1 MVKPHKAKPAGK
13 ESPLCILTVIGKDC
27 VGIIARVSHIMA
39 KANINIIDVSQK
51 IMDQYFVMTMGC
63 DISKTTASM
72 KEIQAKLDRLGA
84 SLGLQITFQ
93 NERIF
98 KMMHRI

>member
-1 MVKPHKAKPAGK
+1 MD
-13 ESPLCILTVIGKDC
+13 SPLCILTVIGKDC
-27 VGIIARVSHIMA
+27 VGIIAKVSGVMA
-39 KANINIIDVSQK
+39 RANINIIDVSQK

-72 KEIQAKLDRLGA
+72 KEIQSKLDRLA
-84 SLGLQITFQ
+84 TALGLQITFQ

>member
-1 MVKPHKAKPAGK
+1 MAKSAKRKPATK
-13 ESPLCILTVIGKDC
+13 DSPFCILTVIGKDC
-27 VGIIARVSHIMA
+27 VGIIAKVSSVMA
-39 KANINIIDVSQK
+39 KANINIVDVSQK
-51 IMDQYFVMTMGC
+51 IMGQYFVMTMGC
-63 DISKTTASM
+63 DISKTTVGL
-72 KEIQAKLDRLGA
+72 KEIQTRLDRLAA

>member
-1 MVKPHKAKPAGK
+1 MAKSVKRKAAIKD
-13 ESPLCILTVIGKDC
+13 SPLCILTVIGKDC
-27 VGIIARVSHIMA
+27 VGIIAKVSSVMA

-51 IMDQYFVMTMGC
+51 IMGQYFVMTMGC
-63 DISKTTASM
+63 DTSKTTVGM
-72 KEIQAKLDRLGA
+72 KEIQVKLDRLAA

>member
-1 MVKPHKAKPAGK
+1 MAKTVKRKATAKD
-13 ESPLCILTVIGKDC
+13 SPLCILTVIGKDC
-27 VGIIARVSHIMA
+27 VGIIAKVSNVMA

-51 IMDQYFVMTMGC
+51 IMGQYFVMTMGC
-63 DISKTTASM
+63 DISKTTVGM
-72 KEIQAKLDRLGA
+72 KDIQTKLDRLAA

>member
-1 MVKPHKAKPAGK
+1 MAQSNKRQPATK
-13 ESPLCILTVIGKDC
+13 DSPLCILTVIGKDC
-27 VGIIARVSHIMA
+27 VGIIAKVSSVMA
-39 KANINIIDVSQK
+39 RANINIIDVSQK

-63 DISKTTASM
+63 DTSKATVGM
-72 KEIQAKLDRLGA
+72 KDIQVKLDRLA
-84 SLGLQITFQ
+84 TKLGLQITFQ

>member
-1 MVKPHKAKPAGK
+1 MARSDKGKPATPD
-13 ESPLCILTVIGKDC
+13 SPLCILTVIGKDC
-27 VGIIARVSHIMA
+27 VGIIAKVSSVMA

-72 KEIQAKLDRLGA
+72 KEIQAKLDRLA
-84 SLGLQITFQ
+84 TALGLQITFQ